1 MLASKTHC
9 SKSMDRSMQHST
21 VERILV
27 LEPDYAPCHYEMSAN
42 RSIGEEATG
51 IVNTVV
57 YYLDSK

>member
-1 MLASKTHC
+1 
-9 SKSMDRSMQHST
+9 MDRSVQHGT

-27 LEPDYAPCHYEMSAN
+27 LEPDHAPCHYEMLAN
-42 RSIGEEATG
+42 RSIDEEATG